1 MTPSKKISEEK
12 DVSAQVEQKTDA
24 AVNSKKTAKSLG
36 LCQKVSV
43 ENAKEGVKHCFA
55 PLVKHPIASALCIL
69 LALGAYGLY
78 SAQQE
83 AIKALDAK
91 VTLLTK
97 GEEAK
102 ETVRTKIESVVNTP
116 RKDVTSNQKSYD
128 EQISKA
134 IAQMPGIDKVV
145 EMDVKKLRAFR
156 DKEGRVLYMLD
167 NGRFVL
173 VGDIIDVWAKKKLDT
188 LEDLEKAFN
197 RVDLK
202 GLGLEVSK
210 TNHITWG
217 EGEKHVTVVVDPF
230 CGWCHR
236 LVQEIRADRKLAQ
249 EYTFDF
255 ILVGFLGKK
264 SQDAVRTLAC
274 SNAPAEAK
282 LNAFMGG
289 EKALNNLI
297 KAPDC
302 DESKL
307 RESQMAVTALGVQS
321 VPYIIAPDGRFNRG
335 KPRDIRAFLEGKTQ
349 PSAPVTT
356 APERPKVDATPL
368 KSAKRSDL
376 NILTAGTGKK
386 TVTVFVDPHCG
397 WCHKSI
403 EEIMGD
409 KELLANFKF
418 DFVATSILG
427 PSSERLNKMIACAKP
442 GTNTLEAFRGG
453 EKGIEALKVSESCEQ
468 TKTATTDALR
478 KAMNIRSVPIFVTDD
493 GRVQTGKP
501 SSIRS
506 FLGLNKK

>member
-1 MTPSKKISEEK
+1 MKETLKKY
-12 DVSAQVEQKTDA
+12 A
-24 AVNSKKTAKSLG
+24 ASLI
-36 LCQKVSV
+36 
-43 ENAKEGVKHCFA
+43 
-55 PLVKHPIASALCIL
+55 KHPIASAICVV
-69 LALGAYGLY
+69 LALGATGLY
-78 SAQQE
+78 CSQQSA
-83 AIKALDAK
+83 IRALDAK
-91 VTLLTK
+91 VTALAK
-97 GEEAK
+97 GEVAQESAK
-102 ETVRTKIESVVNTP
+102 ARIKAEVAKTMNAPAKVVDSDD
-116 RKDVTSNQKSYD
+116 KAYD
-128 EQISKA
+128 AQISKA

-173 VGDIIDVWAKKKLDT
+173 VGDVIDVWAKKKLDT

-202 GLGLEVSK
+202 ALGLEVSK
-210 TNHITWG
+210 TNHISWG

-236 LVQEIRADRKLAQ
+236 LVQEIRSDKKLAQ

-264 SQDAVRTLAC
+264 SQDAARTLAC

-282 LNAFMGG
+282 LNAFMAG
-289 EKALNNLI
+289 ETALNQLI
-297 KAPDC
+297 KAPTC

-307 RESQMAVTALGVQS
+307 RESQLAVTAMGVQS
-321 VPYIIAPDGRFNRG
+321 VPYIIAPDGRFNKG
-335 KPRDIRAFLEGKTQ
+335 KPRDIRAFLEGKSQ
-349 PSAPVTT
+349 PATPVAK
-356 APERPKVDATPL
+356 APERPKVDITPL
-368 KSAKRSDL
+368 KNAKRSDL
-376 NILTAGTGKK
+376 NIMTAGTGSK
-386 TVTVFVDPHCG
+386 TVTVFVDPNCG

-409 KELLANFKF
+409 KELLAKFKF

-427 PSSERLNKMIACAKP
+427 PSSERLNKMVACAKP
-442 GTNTLEAFRGG
+442 GTKILDAFRAG
-453 EKGIEALKVSESCEQ
+453 EKGINALNISETCNQ

-478 KAMNIRSVPIFVTDD
+478 KSMNIRSVPVFVTDD

-506 FLGLNKK
+506 FLGLNQK